1 VLFSKLFALICLD
14 IHVIM
19 IGFTDA
25 LVHAR
30 ALSESTTAG
39 EPSQHNTNATVQQT
53 GPPPMALRDKSS
65 GKDSGARSQG
75 TYAWPAL
82 WIFPFCVIM
91 LLFLFKGPLLCFQR
105 RSRQRA
111 VNAQTQLH
119 DIETGDRTEHI
130 GHSETESNSALER
143 SEERGARDIYFLLQR
158 RTGDGSAER
167 AYDEATFDPGLWRS
181 MAIARDL
188 ESRRRRRQ
196 LEEDSTHRRPIVAL
210 PERVESAS
218 RYAAEANKAIGPASD
233 VILRRLTRVVVGSP
247 RWWQFLRANGHIAS
261 GVDHDGDTDP
271 TVNIEECA
279 VCCFDLAAEDTAI
292 VLACAHAFHEEC
304 IISWLRIHASCP
316 VCRCEVKKIT
326 MAQRANAF
334 TRSRHTGD

>member
-1 VLFSKLFALICLD
+1 
-14 IHVIM
+14 M
-19 IGFTDA
+19 IAGLPDDA
-25 LVHAR
+25 FVHAR

-39 EPSQHNTNATVQQT
+39 EPSQQSANATVQQT
-53 GPPPMALRDKSS
+53 EPPPMVLGNESG
-65 GKDSGARSQG
+65 GKDNNSRSQA

-105 RSRQRA
+105 RSRQTNA
-111 VNAQTQLH
+111 NAQTQVH
-119 DIETGDRTEHI
+119 DVETADGTQNV

-158 RTGDGSAER
+158 PTGDGAAER
-167 AYDEATFDPGLWRS
+167 AFDDATFDPGLWRS

-210 PERVESAS
+210 PERVETAS
-218 RYAAEANKAIGPASD
+218 RYADEANKAIGPAPD
-233 VILRRLTRVVVGSP
+233 IILRRLPRVIVGSP
-247 RWWQFLRANGHIAS
+247 RWWQFLRANGHIS
-261 GVDHDGDTDP
+261 FGVDRDGDTDP
-271 TVNIEECA
+271 TPNIEECA
-279 VCCFDLAAEDTAI
+279 VCCFDLEAEDVAI

-304 IISWLRIHASCP
+304 ILSWLRIHASCP

-326 MAQRANAF
+326 MTQRANAF
-334 TRSRHTGD
+334 TRRRRGDC